1 MRIRSL
7 AVALCGLAIGSNPSL
22 AQELAGCWAGTVG
35 KDGGR
40 RRAAIEFTGS
50 SPSLTGA
57 LHVLGRRIDSD
68 TVRELSVSGNA
79 VRFVIPADSGTP
91 RRFEGTVA
99 DGRLTGTLTRD
110 TTTGPFSFERVTG
123 RPDPALP
130 LIGYWSGGLYQVSV
144 LALRMGLEVVPAP
157 CGQVLVMLD
166 SPDQQ
171 VDNMPLTGLRVTN
184 DSLFMELAYV
194 GGSFRGAIAPGASAI
209 SGDWMQGGATLT
221 LKFERADSVASFARP
236 QDPKPPFPYV
246 AEEVT
251 YQNARDG
258 TKFAGTLTIPE
269 GEGPFPA
276 VVMITGSG
284 AQDRNESI
292 MGHRPFMVIADHL
305 TRNGIAVLRSDDRG
319 VGGSTGNVM
328 SATIDDNAG
337 DVLAAVD
344 LLKKHEKIDAR
355 RVGLVGHSEG
365 GWVGPLV
372 ASRGRDVAFVV
383 MLAGPAVSGEEI
395 LYAQTRL
402 IAKAGGASDVYLDA
416 NEAFS
421 RRIYTI
427 LKNEPDSAKVV
438 EAVRALVDTIE
449 RVLPADQAA
458 ALDSSWSM
466 PGVQTQFEQGIGLLT
481 TTWFRYLLTYEPAP
495 ALDALRVPVL
505 ALFGELDLQVPPD
518 QSVPILRRLWA
529 DHPDA
534 TIHVFP
540 KLNHLFQTARTGMIT
555 EYGAIEETIAPE
567 VLEMMATWIK
577 ERVSR

>member
-1 MRIRSL
+1 
-7 AVALCGLAIGSNPSL
+7 
-22 AQELAGCWAGTVG
+22 
-35 KDGGR
+35 
-40 RRAAIEFTGS
+40 
-50 SPSLTGA
+50 
-57 LHVLGRRIDSD
+57 
-68 TVRELSVSGNA
+68 
-79 VRFVIPADSGTP
+79 
-91 RRFEGTVA
+91 
-99 DGRLTGTLTRD
+99 
-110 TTTGPFSFERVTG
+110 
-123 RPDPALP
+123 
-130 LIGYWSGGLYQVSV
+130 
-144 LALRMGLEVVPAP
+144 
-157 CGQVLVMLD
+157 
-166 SPDQQ
+166 
-171 VDNMPLTGLRVTN
+171 
-184 DSLFMELAYV
+184 
-194 GGSFRGAIAPGASAI
+194 
-209 SGDWMQGGATLT
+209 
-221 LKFERADSVASFARP
+221 
-236 QDPKPPFPYV
+236 
-246 AEEVT
+246 
-251 YQNARDG
+251 
-258 TKFAGTLTIPE
+258 
-269 GEGPFPA
+269 
-276 VVMITGSG
+276 
-284 AQDRNESI
+284 
-292 MGHRPFMVIADHL
+292 MVIADHL

-344 LLKKHEKIDAR
+344 LLKEHEKIDAR